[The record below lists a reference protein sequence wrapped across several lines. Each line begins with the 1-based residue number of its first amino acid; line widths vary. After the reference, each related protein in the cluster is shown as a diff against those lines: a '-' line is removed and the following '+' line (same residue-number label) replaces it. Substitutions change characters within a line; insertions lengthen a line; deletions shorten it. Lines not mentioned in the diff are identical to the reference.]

1 MESTIY
7 NLSEA
12 LICFVPVFLIIAL
25 IFGALLW
32 NSLPDRNKKRE
43 DDTTEE

>member
-1 MESTIY
+1 MESHVY

-25 IFGALLW
+25 IFGGLLW
-32 NSLPDRNKKRE
+32 NSLPDRSKKRS
-43 DDTTEE
+43 DDTNEE